1 MATLTIRNLDEET
14 KTALRFRAARH
25 GVSVEQEVRS
35 ILRTATLADPG
46 ATPHG
51 RRPGKDWLRS
61 IRQLVEPHGGFDVDI
76 PSRSKVMREPP
87 KFE

>member
-35 ILRTATLADPG
+35 ILRLATLADLG
-46 ATPHG
+46 AKLPSK
-51 RRPGKDWLRS
+51 RPGKDWLKS

-76 PSRSKVMREPP
+76 PSRSKAVREPP